1 MEHYTL
7 IGIAVILGVML
18 IFYIVYKIMFRES
31 KVQKPAP
38 SDNHRN
44 RDNDNDD
51 DEDEEDE
58 EIHWFLEEDL
68 Y

>member
-18 IFYIVYKIMFRES
+18 IFYIVYKIMFRNT
-31 KVQKPAP
+31 QKPSP
-38 SDNHRN
+38 DYDNHRN
-44 RDNDNDD
+44 RDED
-51 DEDEEDE
+51 DEDDEDE

>member
-18 IFYIVYKIMFRES
+18 IFYIVYKIMFRDT
-31 KVQKPAP
+31 QKPSP
-38 SDNHRN
+38 NYDNHRN
-44 RDNDNDD
+44 RDDDDD
-51 DEDEEDE
+51 DEDDEDD

>member
-31 KVQKPAP
+31 KSQKPSP
-38 SDNHRN
+38 TYDNHRN
-44 RDNDNDD
+44 RDDDDD
-51 DEDEEDE
+51 DEDDEDE